1 LNGAADTAVASA
13 ALGGYLCGTHSKRP
27 AASPEH
33 AAALH
38 RRLRREEAGGEGLTL
53 GVERWEGC
61 PELTD
66 RLSDDLADESIVD
79 LVVWGSQARG
89 DTTGFS
95 DVDGLLVI
103 TDAAAESPGELRRL
117 RRRVL
122 AAQRA
127 VLAYQ
132 PMQHHGFAVAT
143 PLLLRRLDEAIRLP
157 RVSLEETRSLRSA
170 GIPAWCTGYRDAQL
184 FASLL
189 RTLRSLPHWPA
200 HRWELHRCISMFELV
215 PASYL
220 QACGL
225 EVSKAA
231 SFAVA
236 RGELGRRFSPYDEL
250 CEVRRVWPRVRD
262 PVLETAARAIR
273 NPWSA
278 VAVWRRLAAPAAPS
292 VRELLTTELWRD
304 LHGLLEA
311 MDERLR

>member
-1 LNGAADTAVASA
+1 MNGTADTAVASA

-27 AASPEH
+27 FASPEH

-38 RRLRREEAGGEGLTL
+38 RRLRRDEAGGEGLTL

-61 PELTD
+61 PELAD

-127 VLAYQ
+127 VVAYQ

-157 RVSLEETRSLRSA
+157 RVALEETRSLRSA
-170 GIPAWCTGYRDAQL
+170 GIRASCAGYRGEGL
-184 FASLL
+184 FTSLV
-189 RTLRSLPHWPA
+189 RTLRSLALWPA

-215 PASYL
+215 PAAYL
-220 QACGL
+220 QARDI
-225 EVSKAA
+225 EVSKAV

-236 RGELGRRFSPYDEL
+236 REELGRRFSLYDEL
-250 CEVRRVWPRVRD
+250 CEVRRLWPRV
-262 PVLETAARAIR
+262 PVPALERAATAIR

-278 VAVWRRLAAPAAPS
+278 VAVWRRLPAPVAAP
-292 VRELLTTELWRD
+292 VRELLTPRLWRD
-304 LHGLLEA
+304 LHGLLDA
-311 MDERLR
+311 MDERLT